1 MCGFSN
7 AAVQMETKEQLS
19 GGLMIY
25 NSFLLLSA
33 VAPRVQL
40 NLPAMPAWLLAGA
53 AKRWSKQA
61 ENGTVSEFQ
70 RDVGNRLTGLGVAH
84 ATEVTT
90 SDGNMSMDIF
100 LPQLNISL
108 ECDGPSHFCVNAN
121 VGKVPLVRNATRAAL
136 LGARGVHAVSLPWD
150 EWARAED
157 LGECDAMLADV
168 VGRFRE

>member
-1 MCGFSN
+1 
-7 AAVQMETKEQLS
+7 
-19 GGLMIY
+19 MIY

-100 LPQLNISL
+100 LPQLNISPIT
-108 ECDGPSHFCVNAN
+108 GQVNTPSSVSRRARTPSIFADIDSSIPTVAHFLQ
-121 VGKVPLVRNATRAAL
+121 GTRII
-136 LGARGVHAVSLPWD
+136 
-150 EWARAED
+150 
-157 LGECDAMLADV
+157 
-168 VGRFRE
+168 